1 MHYKIFYII
10 LFAYFQKQPC
20 GSMTLLRRVWELI
33 LDADLYLTSL
43 RATVPPIEKCVYLF
57 LKSVLFLDL
66 FLHIFKLQSQ
76 NITNNGWHCS
86 SLVIYPKELQICS
99 FYFGVHTCITKKI
112 NNNKWGDFSVTY
124 SSLFLFFDFG
134 SLITAKSYKY
144 NKAIK
149 SDYIKIHYILYYN
162 NNNNNNIITI

>member
-1 MHYKIFYII
+1 M
-10 LFAYFQKQPC
+10 
-20 GSMTLLRRVWELI
+20 
-33 LDADLYLTSL
+33 
-43 RATVPPIEKCVYLF
+43 VPPIEKCVYLF

-99 FYFGVHTCITKKI
+99 LYFGVHTCITKKI
-112 NNNKWGDFSVTY
+112 NNNRGDFSVTY

-149 SDYIKIHYILYYN
+149 SDYIKIYYILYYMTKCIHKIVYLSFIN
-162 NNNNNNIITI
+162 KSFGPIVKWTYYIDSQLHYYMCT

>member
-1 MHYKIFYII
+1 M
-10 LFAYFQKQPC
+10 
-20 GSMTLLRRVWELI
+20 
-33 LDADLYLTSL
+33 
-43 RATVPPIEKCVYLF
+43 PPIEKCVYLF

-99 FYFGVHTCITKKI
+99 LYFGVHTCITKKI
-112 NNNKWGDFSVTY
+112 NNNRGDFSVTY

-144 NKAIK
+144 IKAIK
-149 SDYIKIHYILYYN
+149 KRLYQNTLHIVIFDKMYTQN
-162 NNNNNNIITI
+162 CVLLIYC

>member
-1 MHYKIFYII
+1 M
-10 LFAYFQKQPC
+10 
-20 GSMTLLRRVWELI
+20 
-33 LDADLYLTSL
+33 
-43 RATVPPIEKCVYLF
+43 PPIEKCVYLF

-99 FYFGVHTCITKKI
+99 LYFGVHTYITKKI
-112 NNNKWGDFSVTY
+112 NNNRGDFSVTY

-149 SDYIKIHYILYYN
+149 SDYIKIQLHIVIFDKMYTQNCVLLIYC
-162 NNNNNNIITI
+162 